1 MIRLRLIPILGLCDI
16 SKFYFRLHT
25 SDEDRSKF
33 RWLCRRTPDG
43 KVNLRGLGELVTLQF
58 TGASVMGTRQIPW
71 LAKLARDVVTDEL
84 GNQDQEAG
92 RIAQSLSYFD
102 DLAQGISWVN
112 AKDLTFSEQEKLL
125 VTRAAKKEAAFN
137 KYSLPVKPWESHIS
151 SEFDSLVKRELNPNQ
166 EYKQQPSMES
176 SLLGLSYTLQ
186 TDTIGLNKKALNMGR
201 KSRGD
206 RNPDDRITQET
217 QIKTWLEK
225 SKIRKWDLLGIS
237 RVLYDPLGLAPAI
250 TTSLKQKYSE
260 YIAKFPDHTWNTI
273 VSDEIVKDFTTNLQA
288 ILLAKSEINVPR
300 YVGKPLTSNPVSS
313 TLLLISDGKVHQ
325 SGCAMALLHHEWQ
338 EKGETQVKTHLLA
351 SRNKLLPKRIVDQ
364 LRGKVASLAI
374 AYTLATQ
381 ILSIMEE
388 FIEYKSL
395 TKKLVLDSLI
405 IL

>member
-1 MIRLRLIPILGLCDI
+1 MD
-16 SKFYFRLHT
+16 
-25 SDEDRSKF
+25 
-33 RWLCRRTPDG
+33 
-43 KVNLRGLGELVTLQF
+43 
-58 TGASVMGTRQIPW
+58 
-71 LAKLARDVVTDEL
+71 
-84 GNQDQEAG
+84 
-92 RIAQSLSYFD
+92 
-102 DLAQGISWVN
+102 
-112 AKDLTFSEQEKLL
+112 AKDLTFSEQKKLL
-125 VTRAAKKEAAFN
+125 VTRAAKTEAAFN

-176 SLLGLSYTLQ
+176 SLLGLSYILQ
-186 TDTIGLNKKALNMGR
+186 TDTIGLNKKALNMER

-225 SKIRKWDLLGIS
+225 SKIRKRDLLGIS

-288 ILLAKSEINVPR
+288 ILLAKNEINVPR

-351 SRNKLLPKRIVDQ
+351 SRNKLLPNKIVDQ
-364 LRGKVASLAI
+364 LRGEVASLAI
-374 AYTLATQ
+374 AYTLTTQ
-381 ILSIMEE
+381 ILSVMKDYRIQK
-388 FIEYKSL
+388 IYRS
-395 TKKLVLDSLI
+395 S
-405 IL
+405 